1 MNQKTRKTSHSA
13 AIMDASRRVFPG
25 GVNSPVR
32 SFASVGGTPVVFE
45 KGQGKTLTDV
55 DGNSYIDFCA
65 SWGPLIL
72 GYGNP
77 AVVRAVKAQ
86 AEKAMTFG
94 APSAGELVLA
104 EKVMEWIPGL
114 QMLRF
119 VSSGTEAAMSAIRVA
134 RAATGRSKI
143 LKFIGCYHGH
153 ADCLLVDAGSGLATL
168 GNPSSAGV
176 TAGAVA
182 DTLTVHYNDRSAVE
196 NAFAQHGADIALVA
210 VEPLAANMGLVLPQD
225 DFLPFLR
232 RITQKNGSLLL
243 FDEVMTGFRIA
254 RGGAAERYGV
264 QPDLWAFGKIIGGGL
279 PAAAY
284 GGKREVMECVAPLGK
299 AYQAGTLSGNPVAM
313 AAGLATLEEMDR
325 IHALAH
331 IEETGCLLD
340 ELVERELAAPVD
352 AGLVTYVREAS
363 FFCFFFGQPKA
374 PSDFSE
380 VSRSDFAKFAKV
392 YHAWLDAGIYMGPS
406 GYEVGFL
413 NVLHER
419 ADLERLVGVVKATL
433 A

>member
-1 MNQKTRKTSHSA
+1 MNRTSRKTAHSS

-32 SFASVGGTPVVFE
+32 SFSSVGGTPVVFE
-45 KGQGKTLTDV
+45 KGQGKHLTDV
-55 DGNSYIDFCA
+55 DGNTYIDFCA

-86 AEKAMTFG
+86 IDKAMTFG

-104 EKVMEWIPGL
+104 EKVMEWVPGL
-114 QMLRF
+114 EMIRF

-153 ADCLLVDAGSGLATL
+153 ADCLLIDAGSGLATL
-168 GNPSSAGV
+168 GQPSSAGV
-176 TAGAVA
+176 TAGSVA
-182 DTLTVHYNDRSAVE
+182 DTLTVHYNDKAAVE
-196 NAFAQHGADIALVA
+196 HAFDQYGADIALIA
-210 VEPLAANMGLVLPQD
+210 VEPLAANMGLVLPQEG
-225 DFLPFLR
+225 FLAFLR
-232 RITQKNGSLLL
+232 EITTRHGALLL

-264 QPDLWAFGKIIGGGL
+264 EPDLWAFGKIIGGGL

-284 GGKREVMECVAPLGK
+284 GGKRAVMECVAPLGK

-325 IHALAH
+325 TQALSH
-331 IEETGCLLD
+331 IEHTGALLD
-340 ELVERELAAPVD
+340 EIVERELASAVD

-363 FFCFFFGQPKA
+363 FFCFFFGQSKA
-374 PSDFSE
+374 PLNFAD
-380 VSRSDFAKFAKV
+380 VSQSDFARFSQV
-392 YHAWLDAGIYMGPS
+392 YHAWLDRGVYLGPS

-413 NVLHER
+413 NALH
-419 ADLERLVGVVKATL
+419 DQSDIERLVGVVKDTL